1 MIEAT
6 PFTPVTAAIGGA
18 LIGGS
23 AVLLMA
29 TLGRVA
35 GISGI
40 LGSLLGRGE
49 GGFRWQLAFLAGL
62 LLAAGVTYALLPEP
76 FPLRSE
82 FGIGKLVLAGL
93 IVGFGTSLGS
103 GCTSGHGVCG
113 LSRLSGRSLVATIT
127 FMVVGVAT
135 AVALRQGGLW

>member
-1 MIEAT
+1 MSVSH
-6 PFTPVTAAIGGA
+6 PPSTARSEDAVRLKERLRHELRWLRLRLAGHAA
-18 LIGGS
+18 LM
-23 AVLLMA
+23 L
-29 TLGRVA
+29 
-35 GISGI
+35 
-40 LGSLLGRGE
+40 LGS
-49 GGFRWQLAFLAGL
+49 AGL

-113 LSRLSGRSLVATIT
+113 LSRLSGRSLVATMT